1 MNYFEENIHKIM
13 TGIIFKK
20 HISLLTSTMIHNL
33 KANFKL
39 LPEHLMKI
47 LKYKIYLNTAS
58 RSFNVYRVE

>member
-20 HISLLTSTMIHNL
+20 HLSLLTTTMIYNL
-33 KANFKL
+33 NAIFKL

-47 LKYKIYLNTAS
+47 LKYKIYLNAAS
-58 RSFNVYRVE
+58 MSFNVYRVV